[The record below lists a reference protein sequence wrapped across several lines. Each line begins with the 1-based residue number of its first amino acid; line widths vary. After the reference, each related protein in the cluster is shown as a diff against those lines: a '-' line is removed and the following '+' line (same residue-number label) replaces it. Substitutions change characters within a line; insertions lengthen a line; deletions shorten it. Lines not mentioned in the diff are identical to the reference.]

1 MGSQCNRF
9 VCFDNFVGRLSGR
22 LLASCL
28 FVPKTTN
35 RQAIFWRVS
44 AAFAGLSG
52 MLQHIV
58 LHIGCIF
65 YHQLLC
71 LTAAKKYWRAWAR
84 FDFKQTLYRELQGLR
99 GWKRWLHVL
108 VTARLGPPMHMFLCT
123 WRPYFWP
130 NFATG
135 AVWSVPSKPRTF
147 FRFFFKFFWK
157 NVRQKNSK
165 KKLRQGIV
173 FIGH

>member
-71 LTAAKKYWRAWAR
+71 LTAAKKYWGR
-84 FDFKQTLYRELQGLR
+84 GL
-99 GWKRWLHVL
+99 GLILNK
-108 VTARLGPPMHMFLCT
+108 LCT
-123 WRPYFWP
+123 VNYKDCVGENGGYTYW
-130 NFATG
+130 
-135 AVWSVPSKPRTF
+135 
-147 FRFFFKFFWK
+147 
-157 NVRQKNSK
+157 
-165 KKLRQGIV
+165 
-173 FIGH
+173 